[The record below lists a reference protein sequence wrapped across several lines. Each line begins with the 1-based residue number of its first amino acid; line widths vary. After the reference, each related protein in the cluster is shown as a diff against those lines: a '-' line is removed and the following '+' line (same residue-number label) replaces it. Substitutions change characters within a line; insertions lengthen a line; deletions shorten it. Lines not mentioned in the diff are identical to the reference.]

1 MQAYCVVCAWRVD
14 QLVDQFNVSYLYKKR
29 GVYYFSK
36 RVPSDV
42 RSYYKSDRI
51 VICLRTK
58 SNVLAIRASKSL
70 YQRLDDYWTS
80 IRLTRMQVPAEHM
93 LVSKPPLNINSNAPL
108 LSEAL
113 SIYLKL
119 KGEGKGKVFI
129 RGANRTIGYVIALLG
144 DLPIDN
150 YSTKDASNFRDYLL
164 DRGLLISSVRRVF
177 SSVRAII
184 NLVIQEYGLAINNS
198 FAKTYM
204 PEIKEGQKRQS
215 LPAQIIKN
223 IQSICKEY
231 DDDLRWLVALLSN
244 TGMRLGEGVG
254 LLKSDINLNCE
265 IPHIRLIP
273 HPWRRLKTRGSERC
287 IPLVG
292 ASLWASYRILKHNND
307 SIFAFPRYTSK
318 DKCNAN
324 SASASL
330 NKWLKEKLLNDYVI
344 HGFRHSFRDR
354 LRAVEC
360 PSEIIDQLG
369 GWSSKSVGQGYGE
382 GFGLFILKKWLDK
395 I

>member
-307 SIFAFPRYTSK
+307 SIFAFPKYTSK